1 MSETPVL
8 DRTLQMQSRE
18 VKEELNTKTLDN
30 VIFVVAGKIGLE
42 AIEDKI
48 IILID
53 KFKSGYECKDCNET
67 GFFASC
73 ECERNGHAGENRLG
87 GTCRYCNG
95 RYAELRGQDCK
106 ACKGTGSTIVVPEN
120 AKAIPTSGIIVSI
133 GPECKVRKIGERV
146 LFGAHTGYYLP
157 FKGNAKL
164 RCMREDEPLCK
175 ILAIDNTVTMG
186 DFIQIEDRQS

>member
-1 MSETPVL
+1 MRLIEDRELVERKAPELETSQV
-8 DRTLQMQSRE
+8 
-18 VKEELNTKTLDN
+18 DN

-42 AIEDKI
+42 SIEDKI

-67 GFFASC
+67 GIFISC
-73 ECERNGHAGENRLG
+73 ECERK
-87 GTCRYCNG
+87 GTPGRVIKGNINKECPYCNG
-95 RYAELRGQDCK
+95 KYEERREKECPT
-106 ACKGTGSTIVVPEN
+106 CKGTGSTIIMPEN
-120 AKAIPTSGIIVSI
+120 ARAIPTSGVIVST
-133 GPECKVRKIGERV
+133 GPKCTVRKIGERV

-175 ILAIDNTVTMG
+175 IYAIDSQVTLG
-186 DFIQIEDRQS
+186 DFIQIDDYQS